1 MDLEDLK
8 RMHNQSLRNLH
19 EKQEE
24 LKSLQ
29 SAKLTI
35 IKEKIYS
42 DVNIIYRND
51 YSKYL
56 KEDENLLQNLIA
68 EKQAEKQK
76 LDMQLE
82 KLEKY
87 SFPRQRLAKELQFQ
101 AEIRSKKV
109 QQYENK
115 YKALENADDF
125 TLSQQ
130 LLADINTLK
139 PLYAVLEYY
148 EKEYTKL
155 ENYFH
160 HISQKKY
167 LVTPSKLSSLN
178 LTFYFL
184 LTLTVLILL
193 SDFFS

>member
-8 RMHNQSLRNLH
+8 RMHSQSLRNLY

-29 SAKLTI
+29 NAKLTI
-35 IKEKIYS
+35 IKEKLYS
-42 DVNIIYRND
+42 DVNIIYRNE

-56 KEDENLLQNLIA
+56 REDEDLLQKLIS
-68 EKQAEKQK
+68 EKQSEKQK
-76 LDMQLE
+76 LDIQLE
-82 KLEKY
+82 KLEK
-87 SFPRQRLAKELQFQ
+87 SNLPRQRLAKELQLQ
-101 AEIRSKKV
+101 SEIRTKKV
-109 QQYENK
+109 LQYENK
-115 YKALENADDF
+115 YKDLENADDF

-139 PLYAVLEYY
+139 PLYSVLEYY
-148 EKEYTKL
+148 EKEYAKL
-155 ENYFH
+155 ANYFH
-160 HISQKKY
+160 HINQKKY
-167 LVTPSKLSSLN
+167 SVAPTKRSSLN

-184 LTLTVLILL
+184 LTLTILILL

>member
-56 KEDENLLQNLIA
+56 KEDEDLLQNLIA

-87 SFPRQRLAKELQFQ
+87 SFPRKRLAKELQFQ
-101 AEIRSKKV
+101 SEIRTKKV
-109 QQYENK
+109 QQYESK
-115 YKALENADDF
+115 YKDLENADDF

-130 LLADINTLK
+130 LLVDINTLK

-155 ENYFH
+155 ANYFH
-160 HISQKKY
+160 YINQKKY
-167 LVTPSKLSSLN
+167 LAVPSKRSSLN